1 MAIKEIK
8 MFLHWDTAPWAE
20 NDPWKLFS
28 CDMSEH
34 GDVLVK
40 EVVVSVEVPDNFDP
54 TSKQVEMLQKKKQE
68 LETKFNAEV
77 TRIETEIS
85 KLLALTYEPTEA

>member
-1 MAIKEIK
+1 MATKQIK
-8 MFLHWDTAPWAE
+8 MFLHWHTAPWSTE
-20 NDPWKLFS
+20 DPWRLYGI
-28 CDMSEH
+28 DMSDH
-34 GDVLVK
+34 GYVLVK

-68 LETKFNAEV
+68 LENKFNAEV

-85 KLLALTYEPTEA
+85 KLLSITYEPAEA

>member
-1 MAIKEIK
+1 MATKEIK
-8 MFLHWDTAPWAE
+8 MFLHWDTSPLAE
-20 NDPWKLFS
+20 NHPWKLFS

-34 GDVLVK
+34 GDVFVK
-40 EVVVSVEVPDNFDP
+40 EVVVTVEVPDNFDP

-85 KLLALTYEPTEA
+85 KLLSITYEPAEV